1 MAEGLRSKG
10 NNDYFTDLFAK
21 FEKTVREQLSG
32 MQEQLDYVK
41 TELLTSNSRLTNL
54 ESAREGS
61 VSVMPSSSTL
71 PPSHHQNSD
80 RHNDCR
86 SGLIPKFKL
95 EVPRFN
101 GTDPEGWSFKIN
113 QSFQFHQT
121 PEEHRIT
128 IASFQMDG
136 PALGWF
142 QWMQN
147 NNQISSWQNL
157 LQIFNFLIWPFSV
170 R

>member
-1 MAEGLRSKG
+1 
-10 NNDYFTDLFAK
+10 
-21 FEKTVREQLSG
+21 

-61 VSVMPSSSTL
+61 ASVVPSSSTF
-71 PPSHHQNSD
+71 PPSHHHNCD

-86 SGLIPKFKL
+86 LGLIPKFKL

-101 GTDPEGWSFKIN
+101 GTDLEGWSFKIN
-113 QSFQFHQT
+113 QFFQFHQT

-128 IASFQMDG
+128 IASFHMDG
-136 PALGWF
+136 LALGWF
-142 QWMQN
+142 Q
-147 NNQISSWQNL
+147 
-157 LQIFNFLIWPFSV
+157 
-170 R
+170 